1 MFWLRTVQP
10 KPVQLQP
17 AATATTSAAVSLK
30 PRRGRD
36 SLLRSELRAMQVL
49 EVARAADAQ
58 ATMLRRNSNQCARL
72 LLSEAEDRVKI
83 LPKEGQGSC
92 RVIWGA
98 GWAKRERDMSVWE
111 TRCQVVL
118 LGVYRE
124 SRGTGQVGGG
134 HSAVVLLL
142 HYPCTW
148 KQGRVRYRAQ
158 EEAAKLWAKEGV
170 QSLGIV
176 RWHVRVLEQAARRDL
191 CTRVRG
197 TSPSHQPDHGK
208 PF

>member
-1 MFWLRTVQP
+1 
-10 KPVQLQP
+10 
-17 AATATTSAAVSLK
+17 
-30 PRRGRD
+30 
-36 SLLRSELRAMQVL
+36 MQVL

-83 LPKEGQGSC
+83 LPKEGQGRC

-176 RWHVRVLEQAARRDL
+176 RWHVRVLEQAARRNL
-191 CTRVRG
+191 CTQAQQMWSHMIASEGPARVTRQTTG
-197 TSPSHQPDHGK
+197 SLFEAERVGLEGVGGDTREDHFFSTDGGRENSL
-208 PF
+208 